1 MTIGAVTINQRN
13 IPTIK
18 VKGTGQ
24 TSIVFPGFAPKVN
37 VAVDDVI
44 GLSSIGVENGYT
56 FIYNSQTQ
64 VFEAAPVSNLDI
76 AITSIVGGVF

>member
-1 MTIGAVTINQRN
+1 MAIGAVTINQRN

-24 TSIVFPGFAPKVN
+24 TSIVYPGFAPKVN

-64 VFEAAPVSNLDI
+64 VFEAAPVANLDLAIVSI
-76 AITSIVGGVF
+76 AGGVF

>member
-1 MTIGAVTINQRN
+1 MAIGSVTISQKN

-24 TSIVFPGFAPKVN
+24 TSIVYPGFAPKVN

-56 FIYNSQTQ
+56 FVYNANTQT
-64 VFEAAPVSNLDI
+64 FEASS
-76 AITSIVGGVF
+76 ITEADLVIRVIVGGTF

>member
-1 MTIGAVTINQRN
+1 MAIGAVTINQRN

-24 TSIVFPGFAPKVN
+24 TSIVYPGFAPKIN
-37 VAVDDVI
+37 VGVTDI
-44 GLSSIGVENGYT
+44 QGFSTTGVENGYT

-64 VFEAAPVSNLDI
+64 VFEAAPVANLDLS
-76 AITSIVGGVF
+76 ITSIVGGVF